1 MTAYDRWLEAPYQE
15 AAERDDSIDAE
26 SERLLEDE
34 CNPENIDNFL
44 DAISNECLEPVKE
57 KLADAIQE
65 GKGDFAEIGK
75 IVWQAV
81 YQYWR
86 DQADSQAADRYNQ
99 GLIGD
104 DRDYD

>member
-1 MTAYDRWLEAPYQE
+1 MSNYDRWLEQPYQE
-15 AAERDDSIDAE
+15 AAERGEAIDEEA
-26 SERLLEDE
+26 ERLLADE
-34 CNPENIDNFL
+34 CNPENIDNFFE
-44 DAISNECLEPVKE
+44 AIGEECLEPVRE

-81 YQYWR
+81 YEYWR
-86 DQADSQAADRYNQ
+86 NHADNLAADRYNQ